1 MKNVTFFSKM
11 YEAKMLPDTRNDPHA
26 IYFDLLIGL
35 LFVNN
40 NPYS

>member
-1 MKNVTFFSKM
+1 M

-35 LFVNN
+35 LFISALEEVKETYINK
-40 NPYS
+40 